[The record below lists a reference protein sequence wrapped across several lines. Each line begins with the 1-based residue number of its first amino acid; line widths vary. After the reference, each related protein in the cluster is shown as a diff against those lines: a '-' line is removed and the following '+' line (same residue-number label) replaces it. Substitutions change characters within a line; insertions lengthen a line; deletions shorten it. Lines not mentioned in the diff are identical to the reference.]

1 LRISLSFP
9 TLRPDMEITIKLTQE
24 QANSLLQLIDVAVK
38 AGGVANARAAL
49 PLVDLILNAAQA
61 KPE

>member
-1 LRISLSFP
+1 MRISLCLP

>member
-1 LRISLSFP
+1 MRISLSFP